1 MKKAIKRIF
10 RRKDKDGNISNR
22 GITFSFNE
30 QGKFTIGSQYRAIVN
45 VSSKKI
51 FVVPAT
57 EKIKGN
63 TWTIS
68 RKKSANGYKPLID
81 IRKSEI
87 KNTLK
92 DVKIL
97 DINIKKD
104 IITIEAFAEEKS
116 NQNSSSE
123 ALNKNLKKYKSIQKF
138 ICTTKEL
145 KKVVG
150 GDIYCSTDNE
160 NLNNV
165 ISIVSWFAGAGMLD
179 YAFTSTENHL
189 NYNTTPSSTDNN
201 KKRKNKYKFEVISA
215 VEMDKAACKS
225 YKQNIGD
232 HIIEGNVLELDF
244 NKLPGGYL
252 FLAGVPC
259 KPFSN
264 ANRTSRLD
272 KHKDIGL
279 LDRTV
284 KFIKE
289 KQFPVFVIENVPQIL
304 TAKDKGF
311 YNMVV
316 ESLPEYEIEAKV
328 LQDNECGGYST
339 RKRAFIIGSKIGKPD
354 FSVIKKV
361 IGGTVKDAL
370 SKVDSSWANLT
381 STDITSSGE
390 DTQKKMSFIP
400 QGKNWRSIPKE
411 YMNPGMLKTVL
422 YEEKLKAFSEECN
435 GDKKLIKEW
444 EKEHASEKGA
454 TQANVYYRLHPD
466 EPSCT
471 LVNYRKPVIT
481 HPYENRTLYVS
492 EASALSG
499 FDKNFVFSGNSS
511 EKQQQVGNGV
521 PFALG
526 SAARLVVE
534 NLLERAGV
542 LTNTGETEKTS
553 SKKLNE
559 IFNKDEKNTTTEEKP
574 NVTLVENINGQLGF
588 IF

>member
-1 MKKAIKRIF
+1 MKNAIKRIF
-10 RRKDKDGNISNR
+10 RRKDKDGNILNR

-30 QGKFTIGSQYRAIVN
+30 KGKFTIGSQYRAIVN
-45 VSSKKI
+45 VTSKKI

-57 EKIKGN
+57 EKIKGS

-68 RKKSANGYKPLID
+68 RKKSVEGYKPLID

-92 DVKIL
+92 DVEIL
-97 DINIKKD
+97 DINIKND
-104 IITIEAFAEEKS
+104 IITIEAFSEEKN
-116 NQNSSSE
+116 NQNSASG
-123 ALNKNLKKYKSIQKF
+123 ALNKTIKKYKCVQKL
-138 ICTTKEL
+138 ICTKAEL
-145 KKVVG
+145 KQVVG
-150 GDIYCSTDNE
+150 GEIYCSTNNE

-165 ISIVSWFAGAGMLD
+165 ISIVSWFSGAGMLD

-189 NYNTTPSSTDNN
+189 TSTTPTNTDTNN
-201 KKRKNKYKFEVISA
+201 KKNKYKFEVISA

-225 YKQNIGD
+225 YKENIGD
-232 HIIEGNVLELDF
+232 HIIEGDVLTLEFD
-244 NKLPGGYL
+244 NLPSGYL

-264 ANRTSRLD
+264 ANRTSRLE

-284 KFIKE
+284 QFIKE
-289 KQFPVFVIENVPQIL
+289 KQFPIFVIENVPQIL

-311 YNMVV
+311 FNMVI
-316 ESLPEYEIEAKV
+316 ESLPEYKIEAKV

-354 FSVIKKV
+354 FSVIEKV
-361 IGGTVKDAL
+361 TGGTVKDAL
-370 SKVDSSWANLT
+370 SKIDSSWANLT

-422 YEEKLKAFSEECN
+422 YEEKLKEFAEKCN
-435 GDKKLIKEW
+435 GDKKLIREW
-444 EKEHASEKGA
+444 EKQHASEKGA

-499 FDKNFVFSGNSS
+499 FDKNFIFKGNSN

-526 SAARLVVE
+526 SAVRLVVE
-534 NLLERAGV
+534 NLLEKAGI
-542 LTNTGETEKTS
+542 LPSINTKITKKQSNKKEK
-553 SKKLNE
+553 
-559 IFNKDEKNTTTEEKP
+559 IAVIEEASQ
-574 NVTLVENINGQLGF
+574 NISLVENINGQLSF
-588 IF
+588 AF